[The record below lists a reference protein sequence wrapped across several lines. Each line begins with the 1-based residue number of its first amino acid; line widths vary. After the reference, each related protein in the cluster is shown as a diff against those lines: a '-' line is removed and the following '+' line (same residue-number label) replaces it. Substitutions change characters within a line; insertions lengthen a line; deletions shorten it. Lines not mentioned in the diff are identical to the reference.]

1 MPNTRQSTPVKV
13 QLGRNLVRQI
23 KRGHAWVY
31 ADALRHVPN
40 VPAGTPA
47 VLLDNRGG
55 REIARG
61 YLDPSGPIAFR
72 ACTTLSGEQLDDRW
86 VAAQM
91 QRALE
96 IRQALFD
103 TNPATTAYRL
113 FNGEGD
119 GLPGLVCDVYARA
132 AVLLTDGPAPAAF
145 WQVEQIA
152 GWLADNAGVQ
162 AVFHKSRDDT
172 GSRVEQI
179 YGQEIEQPVEFR
191 ENGLRFT
198 ADLLEGQ
205 KSGFFLDQRAN
216 RALIEPLA
224 NGRRVLNAFGYTGG
238 FSVYAGRGG
247 AAHVITLDQSA
258 PALAAAGS
266 HWALNELDPA
276 RHETIADDAF
286 AYLENAVKS
295 NQRWDLV
302 ILDPPSFAPSEAS
315 VPAAVKAYTRL
326 IALVAQA
333 TASNGLLAAASCSSH
348 IRRGQFLE
356 IVEEAV
362 SEARRKAGV
371 LGICGQPPDHPAPL
385 VMPELR
391 YLKFVLMQLD

>member
-1 MPNTRQSTPVKV
+1 MPYTRTSALVKV

-31 ADALRHVPN
+31 ADALRQVPN

-61 YLDPSGPIAFR
+61 FLDPSGPIAFR
-72 ACTTLSGEQLDDRW
+72 ACTTLSGEQLNDRW
-86 VAAQM
+86 AAAQM

-96 IRQALFD
+96 IRQALFGAD
-103 TNPATTAYRL
+103 PETTAYRL

-119 GLPGLVCDVYARA
+119 GLPGLVCDVYART

-145 WQVEQIA
+145 WQVEEIA

-162 AVFHKSRDDT
+162 AVFHKSRDDS
-172 GSRVEQI
+172 GSRVEQV
-179 YGQEIEQPVEFR
+179 YGREIEQPVDFR

-224 NGRRVLNAFGYTGG
+224 KDRRMLNAFGYTGG

-258 PALAAAGS
+258 PALAAAET
-266 HWALNELDPA
+266 HWALNGLDPA
-276 RHETIADDAF
+276 RHEIIADDAF
-286 AYLENAVKS
+286 AYLENAVKK

-326 IALVAQA
+326 IALGAQV

-356 IVEEAV
+356 IIEEAV

-371 LGICGQPPDHPAPL
+371 LGIYGQPPDHPAPL